1 VNAATTPAPGSAGAR
16 DAGARATRT
25 ATDVCP
31 LCGAALL
38 AEQDWC
44 LRCGAAARTRLAAAP
59 DWKIPVVALAV
70 VVVLSLGVLTAALVK
85 LAGNS
90 TSPATATTAAAVT
103 PAPVAPAAV
112 APAAATPTTAT
123 APTAAAPGAV
133 QPGGTAAPGGLGSAP
148 ANRVRQPTGTGAR
161 GLGSTGPSV
170 PARTQGRAS
179 PSR

>member
-1 VNAATTPAPGSAGAR
+1 VNAAATPAPGSTGAG
-16 DAGARATRT
+16 DQGARAGRS

-31 LCGAALL
+31 LCGAPLL

-59 DWKIPVVALAV
+59 DWKVPVVALAV

-85 LAGNS
+85 LAGDSSSSSAS
-90 TSPATATTAAAVT
+90 TTTAAVVA

-112 APAAATPTTAT
+112 APVATTPTAAPTPTAATTPTAT
-123 APTAAAPGAV
+123 APSVV
-133 QPGGTAAPGGLGSAP
+133 QPGGTAAP
-148 ANRVRQPTGTGAR
+148 V
-161 GLGSTGPSV
+161 
-170 PARTQGRAS
+170 